1 MSLGPCEPHAVCSV
15 VFIQFWVKYIY
26 ITCRSSK
33 LGPMNSPVSICFF
46 AHPSNIF
53 SWRAERFCNFYLPW
67 QCRGSSQC
75 TEELSHRF
83 PTPPRSWK
91 DLLFFNNK
99 DIIYK
104 TLKGI
109 LLFKNSPG
117 AQVFWVLV
125 QYDNIENIY
134 FFWILWLNCY
144 NLSQYLKLKAFD
156 ERLKK

>member
-1 MSLGPCEPHAVCSV
+1 MWTPCCVFCCIYTVLGQ
-15 VFIQFWVKYIY
+15 IYIY
-26 ITCRSSK
+26 HLQELQAWTNEFSCFHLFSLLFCSTVLADK
-33 LGPMNSPVSICFF
+33 LRGFTT
-46 AHPSNIF
+46 
-53 SWRAERFCNFYLPW
+53 LPW

-75 TEELSHRF
+75 TEELSRRF
-83 PTPPRSWK
+83 PTPPRSCK